1 MPTFEENMNTLLAGL
16 TLEQVTALAEAAKR
30 KQSEME
36 KNLIN
41 NAKVK
46 FIKAYQEFRSL
57 APDKTGF
64 ICWEYDNN
72 EGNWEE
78 QDFDLYEML
87 DIAIERGYILLMKL
101 ARKLFHRQFRRF

>member
-36 KNLIN
+36 KNLIH

-46 FIKAYQEFRSL
+46 FIKAYQEFRNL
-57 APDKTGF
+57 APNATGYF
-64 ICWEYDNN
+64 SMASARVVRTTSSWSLVSSRQRLMPRSPPNTA
-72 EGNWEE
+72 
-78 QDFDLYEML
+78 
-87 DIAIERGYILLMKL
+87 AISCKVVSSLWG
-101 ARKLFHRQFRRF
+101 AS

>member
-1 MPTFEENMNTLLAGL
+1 MTAFEDHMNTLLAGL

-36 KNLIN
+36 QDLVN
-41 NAKVK
+41 NARVK
-46 FIKAYQEFRSL
+46 FIKAYQDFRKI
-57 APDKTGF
+57 APNATGY

-72 EGNWEE
+72 SGEWEE

-87 DIAIERGYILLMKL
+87 DCAIEHGVL
-101 ARKLFHRQFRRF
+101 

>member
-1 MPTFEENMNTLLAGL
+1 MPTFEDNMNTLLAGL

-36 KNLIN
+36 KDLVN
-41 NAKVK
+41 NARVK
-46 FIKAYQEFRSL
+46 FIKAYQDFRNI
-57 APDKTGF
+57 APNATGY

-72 EGNWEE
+72 SGEWEE

-87 DIAIERGYILLMKL
+87 DFAIERGVL
-101 ARKLFHRQFRRF
+101 